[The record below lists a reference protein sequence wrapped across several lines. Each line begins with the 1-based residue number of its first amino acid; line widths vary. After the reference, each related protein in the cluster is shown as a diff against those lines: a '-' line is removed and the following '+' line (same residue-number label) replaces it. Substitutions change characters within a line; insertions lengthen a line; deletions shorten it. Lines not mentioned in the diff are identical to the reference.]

1 MCCIVRAHCNATLP
15 PYMRTVL
22 LIACLNIVLPRCSW
36 CAAQSDATDVMSVR
50 RSFGDV
56 GLCGGSCPIVFEKAA
71 VARPAQGQERAA
83 RPASEAY
90 ISERSPKPSV
100 SLAWWNWI

>member
-1 MCCIVRAHCNATLP
+1 M
-15 PYMRTVL
+15 
-22 LIACLNIVLPRCSW
+22 
-36 CAAQSDATDVMSVR
+36 
-50 RSFGDV
+50 

-90 ISERSPKPSV
+90 ISERSPSRV
-100 SLAWWNWI
+100 SPWHGGTGSDTRDGPGCKTALVL